1 MVALVPAFTLLGR
14 RTWRYQPG
22 LSLRRCRAGSISSPM
37 GQHEIATVQT
47 TAIDQVAGLV
57 NLTTVF
63 ARSSGGSILSD
74 WPVCAIT
81 VMRERQARG

>member
-1 MVALVPAFTLLGR
+1 
-14 RTWRYQPG
+14 
-22 LSLRRCRAGSISSPM
+22 M